1 MFHFA
6 RTAYFLP
13 CIVIYYIMKHFSIW
27 KKVSTT
33 VWNFLF
39 TYFHEIDIIGHF
51 YVTFMVRTKMCK
63 TLQVKYIIGLKLICL
78 KWFIEYWLL
87 CKKLQKYWKVV
98 ESSSNISNTT
108 GLVQLYIFIFVLEF
122 FLYETFL
129 VYFRKKN
136 ISGICGGTFHWS
148 WRHFLE
154 FFTLFYKKKLSN
166 GAIGTPFLTAS
177 FEVELALIGLTKI

>member
-1 MFHFA
+1 
-6 RTAYFLP
+6 
-13 CIVIYYIMKHFSIW
+13 MKHFSIW

-63 TLQVKYIIGLKLICL
+63 TLQVKYVIGLKLIWL
-78 KWFIEYWLL
+78 KWFIEWLL
-87 CKKLQKYWKVV
+87 CKKLQKYWRVI

-108 GLVQLYIFIFVLEF
+108 GLVIFVLEF
-122 FLYETFL
+122 FFILEIFGL
-129 VYFRKKN
+129 FSKKI
-136 ISGICGGTFHWS
+136 ISGICGRTFHWS
-148 WRHFLE
+148 WRHFLK

-166 GAIGTPFLTAS
+166 GTIGAPFLTVS
-177 FEVELALIGLTKI
+177 VQVEQPLIGLTKI